1 MKRWFVMLLI
11 GMTTAAIA
19 AGVDICIDV
28 LAGSKYSLVA
38 SCILKEQINSGGKVP
53 GSTQLV
59 NSCHYSPF
67 LKSSCFAFKIIFWK
81 WEYIILYLIFSWAPY
96 EQTQD

>member
-53 GSTQLV
+53 GPTQGTIMSLGPLYEV
-59 NSCHYSPF
+59 F
-67 LKSSCFAFKIIFWK
+67 MFCF
-81 WEYIILYLIFSWAPY
+81 
-96 EQTQD
+96 